1 MSKLTDIDPKN
12 LAVQRNATSHASA
25 KKPLEYVSTQKV
37 IENQP
42 FDTEKIAPAY
52 QAQAGLEEHV
62 NFMAPAVGADKLRN
76 LRSELQPVAEQLN
89 SFSLPDVVVN
99 IDNQKIEIP
108 YEVRQYAADV
118 DVELYLQIISAL
130 CGKDRLLLLKDFT
143 LKANQVHTPGLWLNQ
158 KVWIETKKPY
168 VYMLG
173 REEES
178 QQQIAKERLNEVS
191 DEKKQT
197 AEDYLLAA
205 MGRQLFTALK
215 HISDVTKLPT
225 FAIFVLIV
233 ETIIRQQL
241 KVQTPTTASDAWSVA
256 EAVDANV

>member
-12 LAVQRNATSHASA
+12 LAMQRSATSHAAA

-52 QAQAGLEEHV
+52 QAQAGMEEHV
-62 NFMAPAVGADKLRN
+62 NFIASAVGADKLRN

-89 SFSLPDVVVN
+89 SFSLPDVAVN

-108 YEVRQYAADV
+108 YEVRQYANDV
-118 DVELYLQIISAL
+118 DPELYLEIIAAL
-130 CGKDRLLLLKDFT
+130 GGKQRGRSLKGFM

-168 VYMLG
+168 VYLLG

-178 QQQIAKERLNEVS
+178 QQQLVKERLNEVS
-191 DEKKQT
+191 EEQKQK
-197 AEDYLLAA
+197 AEHYLSAA
-205 MGRQLFTALK
+205 MGPALFTALK
-215 HISDVTKLPT
+215 QIAEVTKLPT
-225 FAIFVLIV
+225 FAVFVLIV
-233 ETIIRQQL
+233 DNVIRQQT
-241 KVQTPTTASDAWSVA
+241 VVHTPTTANDAWSIM
-256 EAVDANV
+256 EGED